1 MVRSIKSFI
10 VLVVLLTT
18 HKANA
23 QGLLAFVSS
32 GMFASA
38 NGTGSTCT
46 LSAPC
51 SLATARSILSAAGQG
66 TVNLLSTGGVY
77 RFSSTLAFTSADSGT
92 NGHTITYQAATG
104 QTPILTGAVQ
114 ITGMT
119 SCAFGC
125 PSNTPSPLIYKI
137 TLSSSIASRELYVNG
152 NQATRAVA
160 YYFGTFPGVGSN
172 GWSGSNTVYLWPD
185 IVGTEAVGI
194 NSFRYFECPL
204 TSATSSEIISTTNC
218 FTASQESILGGITF
232 NEPYWLAN
240 A

>member
-10 VLVVLLTT
+10 VLVVVLLTT
-18 HKANA
+18 HKATA

-51 SLATARSILSAAGQG
+51 SLTTARSILSAAGQG

-77 RFSSTLAFTSADSGT
+77 RLSSTLAFTSADSGT
-92 NGHTITYQAATG
+92 NGHTITYQAAAG
-104 QTPILTGAVQ
+104 QAPVFSGAVQ

-119 SCAFGC
+119 SCASGC

-152 NQATRAVA
+152 NQATRAV
-160 YYFGTFPGVGSN
+160 
-172 GWSGSNTVYLWPD
+172 
-185 IVGTEAVGI
+185 
-194 NSFRYFECPL
+194 
-204 TSATSSEIISTTNC
+204 
-218 FTASQESILGGITF
+218 
-232 NEPYWLAN
+232 
-240 A
+240 